1 VPSAAWNDDIEFN
14 FDLVDYDLEEFADLG
29 SGQSSTGNSGG
40 QTSVEINAFPAQG
53 KKIVLGGKT
62 QKVAWGDVVA
72 VVQRDHFR
80 SEADAKKKA
89 LSIKNFPNEETD
101 HTWVRP
107 GVYRCVVHD
116 HCPHL
121 TRLTCVDESGNWELY
136 CAYAHTAVRLPQRR
150 GAALSARVKN
160 IAIPLICD
168 TGATPQQILGVL
180 RRKLSPR
187 SQLTRAQVRN
197 LKHRTNKGSVQSIE
211 TDAELSAALEPL
223 HMAKIPPGTVPVDG
237 SIVVVRTWNSG
248 VLPPTMSSVGGA
260 TAHGFAITSPGM
272 VRSLRAL
279 VELQALRMLP
289 CLVAHL
295 DCTWKNLNNGWATG
309 VWGVSVLV
317 KGGGI
322 VETSS
327 MDEQQRFLADAKISH
342 SFVPLLLCSTKTE
355 NHFDMEQFMTA
366 HTDMVHK
373 FCGPTAVLNLDA
385 VMMDHSHSLAGPVVS
400 KGICDEILSCYF
412 HVIKNVNENKAKLKY
427 KASLPLVLEDVRR
440 LHMSRSEEQFAA
452 MAIVFLKRWTDAG
465 EEAFADYFRGAHLS
479 GVFAKWHIAAGPQR
493 LPCTNN
499 ALESFNNYGI
509 KMVMARDRA
518 TLGAWLSND
527 GVLQKVLGEIDA
539 TRTLDA
545 KQLMPFLSQRDL
557 RSFNPPGRQTL
568 QKALGI
574 LHASGSHTA
583 LERPG
588 EGQSYLIS
596 SDSRRPVTSQQ
607 VERYMA
613 SLDFLSAQ
621 HMSYEDFQGLTHLH
635 HVRILP
641 TTWEDPLSTFR
652 SPDLPF
658 AFPSDLIPN
667 HFPPLRTSPG
677 RLATFHRHFSPPP
690 HLSRPPGHFSPP
702 LFPPSAPLPAAW
714 PLFTATFPPLRT
726 SPCLNPFPTGRSR
739 FAGGCRYVYGGCL
752 LRKGCDPGGAQR
764 FARGSISYLRPC
776 ICSCTCPSTCPS
788 NCQ

>member
-1 VPSAAWNDDIEFN
+1 MQAVRSICAEFAFERFVGAESATPCLAPALLPKAAAAAAVAAAAAAAYVPSAAWNDDIEFN

-29 SGQSSTGNSGG
+29 SGQSST
-40 QTSVEINAFPAQG
+40 
-53 KKIVLGGKT
+53 
-62 QKVAWGDVVA
+62 
-72 VVQRDHFR
+72 
-80 SEADAKKKA
+80 
-89 LSIKNFPNEETD
+89 
-101 HTWVRP
+101 
-107 GVYRCVVHD
+107 
-116 HCPHL
+116 
-121 TRLTCVDESGNWELY
+121 
-136 CAYAHTAVRLPQRR
+136 
-150 GAALSARVKN
+150 
-160 IAIPLICD
+160 
-168 TGATPQQILGVL
+168 
-180 RRKLSPR
+180 
-187 SQLTRAQVRN
+187 VRN

-583 LERPG
+583 LERPVMH
-588 EGQSYLIS
+588 
-596 SDSRRPVTSQQ
+596 RWVTSDKRTIDTKQFGAPSVCDGEFAIVVG
-607 VERYMA
+607 VELEHETIIVHYRNN
-613 SLDFLSAQ
+613 SQES
-621 HMSYEDFQGLTHLH
+621 
-635 HVRILP
+635 I
-641 TTWEDPLSTFR
+641 
-652 SPDLPF
+652 PF
-658 AFPSDLIPN
+658 SE
-667 HFPPLRTSPG
+667 
-677 RLATFHRHFSPPP
+677 
-690 HLSRPPGHFSPP
+690 
-702 LFPPSAPLPAAW
+702 
-714 PLFTATFPPLRT
+714 
-726 SPCLNPFPTGRSR
+726 
-739 FAGGCRYVYGGCL
+739 Y
-752 LRKGCDPGGAQR
+752 K
-764 FARGSISYLRPC
+764 
-776 ICSCTCPSTCPS
+776 
-788 NCQ
+788 